1 MIARRSE
8 GPAKHRQSY
17 CFSCLLPESLV
28 LARSAARHGVAL
40 APTSHSHSIPRVKC
54 ERLLQVPRPGPAT
67 LRSDRRGVGP
77 TPRRSPLRAGGASFS
92 PASRCL
98 ISSCHSGTIYF
109 PSDRIDAGHS
119 VQCEK
124 EVFPGLPLLGQYL
137 LSSGC

>member
-67 LRSDRRGVGP
+67 LR
-77 TPRRSPLRAGGASFS
+77 RRSSRCWANSSTISASRRGASFS